1 MYILTRDEHALIN
14 TDRVETIYIKEKS
27 CTINV
32 TFPNGAGC
40 NIATYKKLDNCRFA
54 LSALHIAI
62 SSGDKTFVFPDEE
75 DMEVAKQHR
84 QHIKTKATRHGGGWE
99 IKKVPPMKTELEDI
113 RSLYFIIIGA
123 IHTRVYKL
131 VDWSFVFIA

>member
-1 MYILTRDEHALIN
+1 MYILTKDEYALIN
-14 TDRVETIYIKEKS
+14 TDRVETIYIKDKS

-32 TFPNGAGC
+32 NFSNGAGC
-40 NIATYKKLDNCRFA
+40 NIATYKKLDNCKFA

-84 QHIKTKATRHGGGWE
+84 RILKLRRQGTA
-99 IKKVPPMKTELEDI
+99 
-113 RSLYFIIIGA
+113 GA
-123 IHTRVYKL
+123 DYAR
-131 VDWSFVFIA
+131 